1 MYLPQ
6 KLRRFPRKMSAWAGR
21 VVSCTEMYR
30 YGPRVTFCPSLW
42 NTIAIIIMKSG
53 FIRKEADL
61 ICLFGSLREK
71 RAKARLTGW
80 TLDRSKSW
88 ANSEAAHW
96 PTLLSLVFS
105 LAKSSHCSKLRG
117 KVIVKHNIEFLQN
130 KETIGRKHNNLCIK
144 TTSFPGA
151 AWARHLGD
159 WAWAASRHGA
169 EGIPG

>member
-1 MYLPQ
+1 MLYPFDIFLQSGIIKTLFIFMYLPQ

-96 PTLLSLVFS
+96 PTLLRLVFS
-105 LAKSSHCSKLRG
+105 LAKVFSLFKASRQSHC
-117 KVIVKHNIEFLQN
+117 
-130 KETIGRKHNNLCIK
+130 ETQYWVSPKQGNN
-144 TTSFPGA
+144 
-151 AWARHLGD
+151 R
-159 WAWAASRHGA
+159 
-169 EGIPG
+169 